1 MQQQTNEYQQK
12 LQQQHQT
19 ENNLFSS
26 TQQQLLPTAPLKTA
40 DSKQHQALLQH
51 ISRSPFQALSLSVLK
66 SQWLLSS

>member
-26 TQQQLLPTAPLKTA
+26 TQQQLLLPTAPLKTA

-51 ISRSPFQALSLSVLK
+51 ISRSLFQALYLSPY
-66 SQWLLSS
+66 